1 MSSGSSQ
8 GGSKRNIVITVT
20 ANTQAVT
27 QELQSLQDRIR
38 KSAKTLGT
46 PIKSDVYSRAEKRSE
61 TPVDSDVPLTRVQP
75 FQTSKGQLIS
85 KEAAQSFKQGLGPQ
99 AESVGIQQGLND
111 LRVETRQQTRV
122 LRNAQVR
129 ELRASRRLDKAI
141 DNALGASGASEDPR
155 EAGGEFPLGEV
166 ALKEIRNNAKAERA
180 NRAFDSLTKR
190 DKVEPDTLKGKRFKT
205 AEDAELLSKRQSLRV
220 AKERNR
226 IDDIKPP
233 EPPKQVKPVEPPP
246 ITKAAAI
253 QQQIKQGKRGPLL
266 QAGDLVDKKSFD
278 FLKKINPAHRTNP
291 QISDAAQVFLGLGG
305 VLTQISPALGAL
317 SLQAGFA
324 SFAFGGFGVVLVGIT
339 SIIGAG
345 IFAVKSWAR
354 ATLSWIKIARES
366 GFLTASSSQ
375 GMRKFSNSVSML
387 QKNLGKV
394 SAKAFEPLI
403 ATLNKLAEASGS
415 PGSGLLQFQESLAS
429 FTNDVLNSAVVL
441 GAATLRIRKDT
452 VATRFRVTRGPIVP
466 LGQIKNEDTKN
477 TKNTGPSNVIMAPE
491 NRGLYDFLTGLFK
504 DVSKGLQEAVTPLDQ
519 FLSSLSKMERLLV
532 VAGDGITK
540 FAQKDVSTQLS
551 RETILKIASHN
562 RVQAIAAEAETL
574 NEAARAGVLQR
585 ERLREKFVPSI
596 TGLLQ
601 AATGIVKEVR
611 DPREPVAAAVREEAR
626 ALGTLMLKLMTE
638 GLKVNNLE
646 DVMSQLEGVGLK

>member
-1 MSSGSSQ
+1 
-8 GGSKRNIVITVT
+8 
-20 ANTQAVT
+20 
-27 QELQSLQDRIR
+27 
-38 KSAKTLGT
+38 
-46 PIKSDVYSRAEKRSE
+46 
-61 TPVDSDVPLTRVQP
+61 
-75 FQTSKGQLIS
+75 
-85 KEAAQSFKQGLGPQ
+85 
-99 AESVGIQQGLND
+99 
-111 LRVETRQQTRV
+111 
-122 LRNAQVR
+122 
-129 ELRASRRLDKAI
+129 
-141 DNALGASGASEDPR
+141 
-155 EAGGEFPLGEV
+155 
-166 ALKEIRNNAKAERA
+166 
-180 NRAFDSLTKR
+180 
-190 DKVEPDTLKGKRFKT
+190 
-205 AEDAELLSKRQSLRV
+205 
-220 AKERNR
+220 
-226 IDDIKPP
+226 
-233 EPPKQVKPVEPPP
+233 
-246 ITKAAAI
+246 
-253 QQQIKQGKRGPLL
+253 
-266 QAGDLVDKKSFD
+266 
-278 FLKKINPAHRTNP
+278 
-291 QISDAAQVFLGLGG
+291 
-305 VLTQISPALGAL
+305 
-317 SLQAGFA
+317 LQAGFA